1 MGWRAETK
9 EVIRRYPQHCRAE
22 MQLRA
27 VSVTAAPDGSRVG
40 HSVARTT
47 ENAALRELPPRVQRE
62 LDAVRMAI
70 STTMRYRNGAD
81 RIRMIDKLY
90 WSGRE
95 IHLYRIPMEMH
106 ISYDTAKNWH
116 NAFIELTDAYLRVL

>member
-27 VSVTAAPDGSRVG
+27 VSVTASADGGRAG

-47 ENAALRELPPRVQRE
+47 GRSGGA
-62 LDAVRMAI
+62 
-70 STTMRYRNGAD
+70 TRNTG
-81 RIRMIDKLY
+81 
-90 WSGRE
+90 
-95 IHLYRIPMEMH
+95 
-106 ISYDTAKNWH
+106 TA
-116 NAFIELTDAYLRVL
+116 